1 MRFRCGWIC
10 GRWGNETYDLREANA
25 NLEELLDKVVE
36 GGEPVIIG
44 RGKGRNVAIIST
56 KDLRS
61 LLETIHIFRSPNNAR
76 RLLDAL
82 EQSKRGEG
90 TPQTVE
96 QLRAEFGLDDNR

>member
-1 MRFRCGWIC
+1 MRHT
-10 GRWGNETYDLREANA
+10 TYAKANA
-25 NLEELLDKVVE
+25 NLEELLDEVAE

-61 LLETIHIFRSPNNAR
+61 LLETIHVFKSPNNAR

-82 EQSKRGEG
+82 EQAKRGEG
-90 TPQTVE
+90 KPQTVE
-96 QLRAEFGLDDNR
+96 QLRAEFGLDLLDHAR